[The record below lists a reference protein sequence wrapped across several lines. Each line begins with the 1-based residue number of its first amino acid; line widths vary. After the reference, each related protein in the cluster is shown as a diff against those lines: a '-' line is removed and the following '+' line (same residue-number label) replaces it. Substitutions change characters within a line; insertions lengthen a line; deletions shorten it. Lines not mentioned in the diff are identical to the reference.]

1 MIQYLII
8 ANLSMLLIFFLKL
21 KTFPPEIPLFY
32 SRPSSELQITDSWMI
47 FLLPI
52 LLNLIFFIN
61 NFIYN
66 RFFINEEIAKKIFYY
81 LNFFLIIS
89 FTLIFIKIVLLIS

>member
-1 MIQYLII
+1 MF
-8 ANLSMLLIFFLKL
+8 LIFFLKL

-32 SRPSSELQITDSWMI
+32 SKPSGELQIADSWMI
-47 FLLPI
+47 FLLPM
-52 LLNLIFFIN
+52 LLNIMFFIN

-66 RFFINEEIAKKIFYY
+66 RFFLNEEIVKKIFYY
-81 LNFFLIIS
+81 LNLFLIIS